1 MRFDDKYID
10 YKSKSKRELYE
21 NLILFKL
28 LSKPKLVS
36 IGKYILKICLFLKIP
51 ISVIIK
57 NTIFKHFC
65 GGENI
70 NESIKVIQTLS
81 KNNIKTILDYSVEG
95 QKNEGASVHD

>member
-36 IGKYILKICLFLKIP
+36 IG
-51 ISVIIK
+51 
-57 NTIFKHFC
+57 N
-65 GGENI
+65 
-70 NESIKVIQTLS
+70 
-81 KNNIKTILDYSVEG
+81 
-95 QKNEGASVHD
+95 

>member
-57 NTIFKHFC
+57 NTIVF
-65 GGENI
+65 
-70 NESIKVIQTLS
+70 
-81 KNNIKTILDYSVEG
+81 
-95 QKNEGASVHD
+95 